1 MTLHIYYDIIIM
13 SIAIQMLV
21 WDSVFYYC
29 EIFQTLNLFKY
40 ISNCIW
46 YPARLL
52 RSKSSFHWQTPIYF
66 KLVYDSFKSAIL
78 ISGPSGS
85 SPSSSLHRFLPSTVQ
100 QKWSQK
106 SSDNSIRVFISEE
119 RKIYSSQ
126 QTDLL
131 AAIRAGGIGRWR
143 RYIDA
148 TNSAIP
154 PWLGQ
159 RHSVLN

>member
-1 MTLHIYYDIIIM
+1 MTLHFYYDIIIM

-21 WDSVFYYC
+21 WDSVFYFC

-40 ISNCIW
+40 IPDCIW
-46 YPARLL
+46 YPAARLL
-52 RSKSSFHWQTPIYF
+52 RSKSWFHWQTPIYF
-66 KLVYDSFKSAIL
+66 KLVFDSFKSAIL

-100 QKWSQK
+100 QK